1 MAMWSSMVESGP
13 SLALSSM
20 SFVDDRLL
28 WSNTVEELRRA
39 KALSDQFD
47 QAFDLSCDRKKSR
60 FAHREPSVEAST
72 FASELTYE
80 ESDALSLLGL
90 SVPLDGSSGP
100 SLKDF
105 CLKTV
110 KVRTRLIGIA
120 ARGLVKQARLLRTMV
135 LPMLTWAGGFA
146 TIQHEEMEEIVGAFR
161 DLLYSTLAHDTP
173 LVLLYE
179 LAGWEIQPQFACELA
194 ELREAVRLHCRE
206 PSWMEEASVRF
217 AARRWPDLL
226 PTTVKVLTSLG
237 WTWDPRGS
245 YILRLDSYGQERR
258 FVLGVDSFEVLAEW
272 LRDVFRRRFL
282 AKCGRVVQQLH
293 RDAGDDVAQGFSLP
307 GPPQDCLAV
316 FAGHRWIWQRAKDAV
331 GRRSALVTGC
341 SYWHKCKK
349 LPLEARPALRCL
361 CGKSAPSRPHLLWCC
376 PELAALRSGLALPDN
391 RLEERLL
398 AKEVQEIPAA
408 PVVISRDEYLEEMA
422 AMLEARLGTGGPLV
436 VATDGSAVASV
447 AAWSAV
453 LDGTGEGDFALGVS
467 GEDQTSHRAEVEALV
482 ALLEALAIT
491 CSSGTVHVL
500 VDCQAALRV
509 VHGGGCLPLLARRAV
524 ELRARLRGRLRLGFW
539 WVPSHGKAA
548 PAQWMVPPCG
558 EAVARALNARA
569 DRVAR
574 DCATRRAAGSGR
586 KRCADQRE
594 QAMAWE
600 KHALQTLTAVARRW
614 AEA

>member
-1 MAMWSSMVESGP
+1 MLGDQWHSIRRGLAQGCPLSPVLAAAVMAMWSSMVESGP

-293 RDAGDDVAQGFSLP
+293 RDAGDDVAQGFLLAQVQEASPGGSPGAEMSVWQERPFAASPVVVLPRACGASLRP
-307 GPPQDCLAV
+307 GAARQQAGGETARQGGAGDSGGARRDLPRRVPRGDGCDAGGQT
-316 FAGHRWIWQRAKDAV
+316 GHRRPARGCDGWQRCGFGGSLV
-331 GRRSALVTGC
+331 GG
-341 SYWHKCKK
+341 
-349 LPLEARPALRCL
+349 
-361 CGKSAPSRPHLLWCC
+361 
-376 PELAALRSGLALPDN
+376 
-391 RLEERLL
+391 
-398 AKEVQEIPAA
+398 
-408 PVVISRDEYLEEMA
+408 
-422 AMLEARLGTGGPLV
+422 
-436 VATDGSAVASV
+436 
-447 AAWSAV
+447 
-453 LDGTGEGDFALGVS
+453 
-467 GEDQTSHRAEVEALV
+467 
-482 ALLEALAIT
+482 
-491 CSSGTVHVL
+491 
-500 VDCQAALRV
+500 
-509 VHGGGCLPLLARRAV
+509 
-524 ELRARLRGRLRLGFW
+524 
-539 WVPSHGKAA
+539 
-548 PAQWMVPPCG
+548 
-558 EAVARALNARA
+558 
-569 DRVAR
+569 
-574 DCATRRAAGSGR
+574 AG
-586 KRCADQRE
+586 
-594 QAMAWE
+594 WN
-600 KHALQTLTAVARRW
+600 W
-614 AEA
+614 